1 MSALV
6 DQGQLADTSTSQLD
20 LSEETANQL
29 THGLGLLLSLVGA
42 AILVNSA
49 RAHSDPLQ
57 FVGSCVYAVSLVSL
71 YAAST
76 LSHSFRTPRTRH
88 FFRML
93 DQVCI
98 FLLIAGT
105 FTPFALSYFRHGWL
119 WGLTLVMW
127 GLTCVGIFFKVC
139 FRRLRNVSIGAY
151 VLLAWIPIIA
161 MHEIVRVMPAGAL
174 LLIFLGGMLYTLGI
188 LFLILDE
195 KYSYF
200 HAVWHVLVM
209 SASVCHYCAVML
221 YVIPRA

>member
-6 DQGQLADTSTSQLD
+6 DQGPLAETSTQSLD

-42 AILVNSA
+42 AVLVNSA
-49 RAHSDPLQ
+49 RVHSDSLQ
-57 FVGSCVYAVSLVSL
+57 FVGCCVYAGSLVAL

-76 LSHSFRTPRTRH
+76 LSHTFRTPPMRH

-139 FRRLRNVSIGAY
+139 FRRLRNVSVAAY
-151 VLLAWIPIIA
+151 VLLAWIPLVAIREIA
-161 MHEIVRVMPAGAL
+161 HVMPAGAMANEPPPPPSHQMIFDKPFL
-174 LLIFLGGMLYTLGI
+174 LMLRQTGAPQPYLALWIGNMTL
-188 LFLILDE
+188 LQP
-195 KYSYF
+195 K
-200 HAVWHVLVM
+200 A
-209 SASVCHYCAVML
+209 ASN
-221 YVIPRA
+221 

>member
-6 DQGQLADTSTSQLD
+6 DQGPLAQTSTPQLD

-29 THGLGLLLSLVGA
+29 THGLGLLLSVVGA
-42 AILVNSA
+42 AVLVSSA

-57 FVGSCVYAVSLVSL
+57 FVGCCVYAASLVSL

-76 LSHSFRTPRTRH
+76 LSHSFRTPPMRH

-139 FRRLRNVSIGAY
+139 FRRLRNVSVGAY
-151 VLLAWIPIIA
+151 VLLAWIPLVA
-161 MHEIVRVMPAGAL
+161 VHEIVHVMPAGAL
-174 LLIFLGGMLYTLGI
+174 VLIFLGGMLYTLGI
-188 LFLILDE
+188 LFLMLDE

-209 SASVCHYCAVML
+209 SASVCHYCAVIL

>member
-6 DQGQLADTSTSQLD
+6 DQGQLADAGTPPLD
-20 LSEETANQL
+20 LTEETANQL
-29 THGLGLLLSLVGA
+29 THGVGLLLSIVGA

-49 RAHSDPLQ
+49 RVHSDPLQ
-57 FVGSCVYAVSLVSL
+57 FVGCCIYAASLVAL

-76 LSHSFRTPRTRH
+76 LSHTFRTPPMRH

-105 FTPFALSYFRHGWL
+105 FTPFALSYFLHGWL
-119 WGLTLVMW
+119 WGLTLAMW

-139 FRRLRNVSIGAY
+139 FRRMRNVSIGAY
-151 VLLAWIPIIA
+151 VLLAWIPLIA

-174 LLIFLGGMLYTLGI
+174 VLVFLGGVLYTLGL
-188 LFLILDE
+188 LFLVLDE
-195 KYSYF
+195 KFPFF

-209 SASVCHYCAVML
+209 SASVVHYCAIMF
-221 YVIPRA
+221 YVIPSA